1 MYGCAS
7 ECEYVYVLVCIGV
20 CVLVYI
26 NVGDRD

>member
-20 CVLVYI
+20 RVLVYI